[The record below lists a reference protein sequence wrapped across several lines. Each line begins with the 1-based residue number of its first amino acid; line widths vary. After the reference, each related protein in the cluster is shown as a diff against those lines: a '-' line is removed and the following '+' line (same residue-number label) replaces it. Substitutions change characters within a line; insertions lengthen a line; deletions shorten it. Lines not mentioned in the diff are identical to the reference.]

1 MALGLNKVAQGIID
15 VSHQLA
21 SAVDTYLVLR
31 NGEAQ
36 SRDPPLAPTSHRPVK
51 GCMLLGVPLSVKILN
66 PTSIAPPERLYKHAR
81 LGYPKPMACL
91 NARQHGPSVAN
102 P

>member
-1 MALGLNKVAQGIID
+1 MVG
-15 VSHQLA
+15 
-21 SAVDTYLVLR
+21 AVR
-31 NGEAQ
+31 
-36 SRDPPLAPTSHRPVK
+36 SRDPRAHFASPCEGQ
-51 GCMLLGVPLSVKILN
+51 GCMGVPLCLKILN

>member
-1 MALGLNKVAQGIID
+1 M
-15 VSHQLA
+15 LA
-21 SAVDTYLVLR
+21 ISWPAPWTYLVLR

-36 SRDPPLAPTSHRPVK
+36 SRDPRAHFASPCEGVHAA
-51 GCMLLGVPLSVKILN
+51 GCAAVKILN

>member
-1 MALGLNKVAQGIID
+1 MARRSPEI
-15 VSHQLA
+15 
-21 SAVDTYLVLR
+21 
-31 NGEAQ
+31 
-36 SRDPPLAPTSHRPVK
+36 LAPTSHRPVK

-91 NARQHGPSVAN
+91 MSMLAN
-102 P
+102 TAHP